1 LSPDFFILN
10 MRKFLFLVG
19 CTSFVV
25 SFSQGTDTVFSSKF
39 SDPAFTGVTVEAF
52 VSRTQWKTVPAS
64 VAMISSKDMN
74 RYAGISL
81 VPVLNTIPGVR
92 MEERSPASY
101 RLSFRGSLLRSPFG
115 VRNVKVYWN
124 GIPLTDGGGN
134 TYLNLVDMGQIRGAE
149 ILKGPVASV
158 YGAGTGGALLLQSAP
173 YHTQTGADHSFN
185 VGVTGGSYGLF
196 YEQAAWEYKS
206 YGFSSSLQQ
215 SHQQSDGYR
224 EQSGTRK
231 DVVKYEAGWQWK
243 QQQLHLLAFYTDLYY
258 QTPGGITL
266 AQMQTNPKL
275 SRQPAGAL
283 PGSIQQKTAI
293 YNKTI
298 FGGVHHE
305 AELGGNFSLRS
316 FITGNHTSF
325 QNPFI
330 TNYEKRDEKNFGA
343 GTNLILRVKDFQ
355 WMNGMEWLYNQSA
368 IDNYGNRSGV
378 PDTVQYKD
386 NVFANQWFA
395 FSQAQFTPG
404 HRWNLTAGISI
415 NNQSYRYSRL
425 TDPSPFYTTKSN
437 KAVVTPRVALSYK
450 LNNDIS
456 LYALAAKG
464 FSPPALAEF
473 RPSDGKFH
481 GDLDAEYGWNYELGI
496 KGELA
501 DQKLQFD
508 IAVYFFRLQNAIVRR
523 IDSTGAEF
531 FINAGSTKQNGLE
544 VMIKY
549 DIVKRPASFVK
560 SFTLWSSYSYQP
572 YRFEDYQQ
580 GTAKYSGNRLT
591 GVPRHIVV
599 SGFDMTI
606 AKGWYL
612 NASVNYT
619 SSLPLTDANDVYAE
633 EYTLVQIKAGYRS
646 TKRWHLFAGID
657 NLFDEVYSL
666 GNDINALG
674 RRYYNPAT
682 DRNIFAGIQMSF

>member
-1 LSPDFFILN
+1 MRIPCFSIVSLLYCNLSSAQSVDNSRF
-10 MRKFLFLVG
+10 
-19 CTSFVV
+19 
-25 SFSQGTDTVFSSKF
+25 TDSVLKE
-39 SDPAFTGVTVEAF
+39 VTVQAF
-52 VSRTQWKTVPAS
+52 NSRVHWKTVPAS
-64 VAMISSKDMN
+64 VAIIGSAEIN
-74 RYAGISL
+74 RYAGTSM
-81 VPVLNTIPGVR
+81 VPVMNTVPGVR

-124 GIPLTDGGGN
+124 GMPLTDGGGN

-173 YHTQTGADHSFN
+173 LFTRETGHSFTM
-185 VGVTGGSYGLF
+185 GVTGGSYGLL
-196 YEQAAWEYKS
+196 YEQAGWDYHS
-206 YGFSSSLQQ
+206 TGFSSSLQQ

-224 EQSGTRK
+224 DQSATRK

-243 QQQLHLLAFYTDLYY
+243 RQQLHLLAFYTDLYY

-266 AQMQTNPKL
+266 AQMQANPKL
-275 SRQPAGAL
+275 SRQPAGTL
-283 PGSIQQKTAI
+283 PGAVQQKTAI

-316 FITGNHTSF
+316 FVTANHTSF
-325 QNPFI
+325 ENPFI
-330 TNYEKRDEKNFGA
+330 TNYEKRNEKNFSA
-343 GTNLILRVKDFQ
+343 GTNLILRIKNFQ

-386 NVFANQWFA
+386 NVFANQWFG

-404 HRWNLTAGISI
+404 NRWNLTAGISI

-425 TDPSPFYTTKSN
+425 TDPAPFYATKSN
-437 KAVVTPRVALSYK
+437 KAVVTPRVAVSYK
-450 LNNDIS
+450 LNNNVS

-481 GDLDAEYGWNYELGI
+481 GDLNAEYGWNYEAGI

-501 DQKLQFD
+501 DQRLQFD

-523 IDSTGAEF
+523 IDSTGAEYF
-531 FINAGSTKQNGLE
+531 VNAGSTKQNGLE
-544 VMIKY
+544 AMIKY
-549 DIVKRPASFVK
+549 NIVKGPGPFVK
-560 SFTLWSSYSYQP
+560 SFTIWSSYSYQP
-572 YRFEDYQQ
+572 YRFEEYQQ
-580 GTAKYSGNRLT
+580 GFVKHSGNRLT

-599 SGFDMTI
+599 SGFDISI
-606 AKGWYL
+606 ANGWYL

-619 SSLPLTDANDVYAE
+619 SSLPLTDANDAYADD
-633 EYTLVQIKAGYRS
+633 YTLVQMKAGYRS
-646 TKRWHLFAGID
+646 ASRWHIFAGID

-674 RRYYNPAT
+674 RRFYNPAA
-682 DRNIFAGIQMSF
+682 DRNIFAGIQMNF